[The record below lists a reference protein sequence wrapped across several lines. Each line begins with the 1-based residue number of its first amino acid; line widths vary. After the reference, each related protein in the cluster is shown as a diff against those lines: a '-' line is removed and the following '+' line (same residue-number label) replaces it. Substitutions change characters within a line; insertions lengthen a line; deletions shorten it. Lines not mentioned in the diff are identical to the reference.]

1 MRFVWLILLAAAGG
15 LSFYLFNRFEGEA
28 PAIDTLLTEVPI
40 GAKDYTHSFRLS
52 DEGAGIE
59 SVRVVLRNNGK
70 DYELLS
76 ERYEGSL
83 FTGAASKAPRTV
95 DVTVGVPAL
104 GLSEGPATLTIEVRD
119 YSWRGNVAR
128 AEVPAVIDTRP
139 PRLEAWTG
147 LTYVRRGGSEMAVY
161 RVSED
166 SVRDGAQVGEHFF
179 PGFPHPADPNRRI
192 VTYAIPPFSPADVA
206 VHLVAEDRA
215 GNRSSVPLT
224 TRLLEQTFAED
235 RIQLS
240 ERFMQSKVI
249 ELGMDQPGTV
259 LDAYLSINR
268 DMRQD
273 NARTIAEI
281 CEKTSL
287 DRLWSGPFL
296 QMPNS
301 HVGARFAERR
311 SYLLDGKIVDH
322 QVHEGY
328 DMASVARAPVPAGN
342 DGVVVFAGPL
352 GIYGGTVIVD
362 HGLGLASLYG
372 HLSEV
377 SVDVGT
383 AVRKGDPLGRT
394 GTTGLAG
401 GDHLHFGVLVS
412 GVFVDPIEWFD
423 GRWIEEHIEPKFS
436 LEE

>member
-15 LSFYLFNRFEGEA
+15 LAGYLFTRFEGDA
-28 PAIDTLLTEVPI
+28 PVIDTLRAEVPI
-40 GAKDYTHSFRLS
+40 GAKDYMHSFRLS

-59 SVRVVLRNNGK
+59 SVRVTLRNNGK
-70 DYELLS
+70 DHELLAES
-76 ERYEGSL
+76 YEGGL
-83 FTGAASKAPRTV
+83 FTGAASKEPRSI
-95 DVTVGVPAL
+95 DVMVNARAL
-104 GLSEGPATLTIEVRD
+104 GLSDGPATLTIEVRD
-119 YSWRGNVAR
+119 YSWRGNVSR
-128 AEVPAVIDTRP
+128 VEVPAVIDTRP

-161 RVSED
+161 RVGED
-166 SVRDGAQVGEHFF
+166 SIHDGAQVGEHFF
-179 PGFPHPADPNRRI
+179 PGYPHPADPNRRI
-192 VTYAIPPFSPADVA
+192 VTYAIPPFSPADIA

-235 RIQLS
+235 QIQLS
-240 ERFMQSKVI
+240 ERFMQNKVI
-249 ELGMDQPGTV
+249 ELGVDQPGTV
-259 LDAYLSINR
+259 LEAYLSINR

-273 NARTIAEI
+273 NARTIAEL
-281 CEKTSL
+281 CQKASP
-287 DRLWSGPFL
+287 DRLWSGAFI

-311 SYLLDGKIVDH
+311 SYLLDGRVVDR

-328 DMASVARAPVPAGN
+328 DMASLARAAVPAAN

-352 GIYGGTVIVD
+352 GIYGGTVILD
-362 HGLGLASLYG
+362 HGLGLFSLYG

-377 SVDVGT
+377 GVEVGT
-383 AVRKGDPLGRT
+383 AVRKGDTIGRT

-401 GDHLHFGVLVS
+401 GDHLHFGMLVS
-412 GVFVDPIEWFD
+412 GMFVDPIEWFD
-423 GRWIEEHIEPKFS
+423 GRWIEEHLEPKFS
-436 LEE
+436 LAE